1 MTPFQIQTTEEGE
14 DGLRVSVQG
23 ELDIA
28 TAAELE
34 RELLA
39 GLRGRD
45 VVLDLQAVSFMDSS
59 GLRAL
64 LVASREAREAG
75 RRLLVL
81 PGTGQVLR
89 VIEMAQVAE
98 HLELADDR

>member
-1 MTPFQIQTTEEGE
+1 MTPFQIQTAEEGE
-14 DGLRVSVQG
+14 GRTRISVHG

-28 TAAELE
+28 TADELE
-34 RELLA
+34 RELRA
-39 GLRGRD
+39 AVSCGD

-81 PGTGQVLR
+81 PGSGQVLR

-98 HLELADDR
+98 HLELADEA

>member
-1 MTPFQIQTTEEGE
+1 MTPFQIATAEEGE
-14 DGLRVSVQG
+14 GRTRISVHG

-28 TAAELE
+28 TADELE
-34 RELLA
+34 RELRA
-39 GLRGRD
+39 AVSCGD
-45 VVLDLQAVSFMDSS
+45 AVLDLRAVSFMDSS

-81 PGTGQVLR
+81 PGSGQVLR
-89 VIEMAQVAE
+89 VIEMAHVAE
-98 HLELADDR
+98 HLELADEA

>member
-1 MTPFQIQTTEEGE
+1 MTRFQIRTTE
-14 DGLRVSVQG
+14 DGDDRMRISVQG

-28 TAAELE
+28 TASELE
-34 RELLA
+34 RELRASLS
-39 GLRGRD
+39 GGD
-45 VVLDLQAVSFMDSS
+45 VVLDLEPVSFMDSS

-89 VIEMAQVAE
+89 VIEMAQVSE
-98 HLELADDR
+98 HLELADGT

>member
-1 MTPFQIQTTEEGE
+1 MTPFQIQTAEAGEG
-14 DGLRVSVQG
+14 RTRIAVHG

-28 TAAELE
+28 TADELE
-34 RELLA
+34 R
-39 GLRGRD
+39 GLRAAVSCGD

-81 PGTGQVLR
+81 PGSGQVLR

-98 HLELADDR
+98 HLELADEA

>member
-1 MTPFQIQTTEEGE
+1 MSSFQIQTTEVDAE
-14 DGLRVSVQG
+14 RARISVHG

-34 RELLA
+34 RELRA
-39 GLRGRD
+39 GLSCGD

-59 GLRAL
+59 GLRAV

-89 VIEMAQVAE
+89 VIETAQVSR
-98 HLELADDR
+98 HLELADSA

>member
-1 MTPFQIQTTEEGE
+1 MTPFRIETTEG
-14 DGLRVSVQG
+14 GAAGPRVAVHG

-28 TAAELE
+28 TASELE
-34 RELLA
+34 RELRARL
-39 GLRGRD
+39 GRGD

-75 RRLLVL
+75 RRLLVQ
-81 PGTGQVLR
+81 PGKGQVLR
-89 VIEMAQVAE
+89 VIEIAQVSE
-98 HLELADDR
+98 HLELADDG

>member
-1 MTPFQIQTTEEGE
+1 MTPFQIQTAEEGE
-14 DGLRVSVQG
+14 GRTRISVHG

-28 TAAELE
+28 TADELE
-34 RELLA
+34 RELRA
-39 GLRGRD
+39 AVSCGD
-45 VVLDLQAVSFMDSS
+45 VVLDLRAVSFMDSS

-81 PGTGQVLR
+81 PGSGQVLR

-98 HLELADDR
+98 HLELADEA